1 MTRLPLKYVQRFGRY
16 HYFRRRGCPRVRL
29 PGIPGSSE
37 FMAAYQ
43 VALDAAP
50 KPIGIDRS
58 RPGSLSAAIAEFYES
73 RAFRS
78 LTGGTPVKRR
88 AILEKFRE
96 QHGEKPLGL
105 LPQTFIAAML
115 DTMPPHAAKN
125 WLKTTRHFIRWAIE
139 RKLINSDPTWG
150 LKVKVPTS
158 DGHRPWTAEEIST
171 FEARHPLGGKARL
184 ALTIGLCTALRRSD
198 AVRLGRQ
205 HIRDGV
211 IAIAT
216 QKTKVAL
223 RLPVLPELQAA
234 IDATPTGQ
242 LTLLVTKTG
251 KSYGP
256 NDFSEQFRAWCD
268 AAGLPEDLS
277 FHGLRKTALTKL
289 ANVGCTAHEIMA
301 VSGHKSI
308 KLVEHYTKAADQAR
322 LARAALERMGTESV
336 KPEPTEVSNR
346 LKVLGKK

>member
-1 MTRLPLKYVQRFGRY
+1 MTRPLLKYVQRFGRY

-29 PGIPGSSE
+29 PGIPGSGE

-43 VALDAAP
+43 AALDAAP

-58 RPGSLSAAIAEFYES
+58 KPGSLSAAIAEFYES

-78 LTGGTPVKRR
+78 LTGGTPAKRR
-88 AILEKFRE
+88 AILEKFRDK
-96 QHGEKPLGL
+96 HGPKPISL
-105 LPQTFIAAML
+105 LPEDFIRGML
-115 DTMPPHAAKN
+115 DTMAPHAGRN
-125 WLKTTRHFIRWAIE
+125 WLKAIRHFIRWAVE
-139 RKLINSDPTWG
+139 RKLIASDPTWG
-150 LKVKVPTS
+150 VKVKVPQS
-158 DGHRPWTAEEIST
+158 DGHRPWTPEEVST
-171 FEARHPLGGKARL
+171 FEACHPRGSKARL

-211 IAIAT
+211 VAIAT

-251 KSYGP
+251 KSYGA

-268 AAGLPEDLS
+268 AAGLPADLS

-289 ANVGCTAHEIMA
+289 ADAGCTAHEIMA

-308 KLVEHYTKAADQAR
+308 KLAEHYTRSADQAR
-322 LARAALERMGTESV
+322 LARAAMDRMANTSV
-336 KPEPTEVSNR
+336 KPEPAEVSNQ